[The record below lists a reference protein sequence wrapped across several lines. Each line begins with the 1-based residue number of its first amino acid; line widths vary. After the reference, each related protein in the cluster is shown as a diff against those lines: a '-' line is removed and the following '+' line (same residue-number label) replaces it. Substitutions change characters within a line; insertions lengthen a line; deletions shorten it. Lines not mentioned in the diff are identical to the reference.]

1 MPTVENCVFP
11 LSKNAIFKRAGYN
24 AGTLMVRFLLRIWQ
38 KFPIWVHLLASR
50 IVRPRFRVA
59 VAAMIFDE
67 QGRVLL
73 FKHTY
78 RKFEWGIPAGS
89 LEHRE
94 QPASAVVREVCEETS
109 MQIEVQRLLLA
120 ESSREDHHISLIYL
134 CRILAGEFRESNEI
148 CEMQYFAL
156 NDLPVAMLSAEKDLI
171 RRVAAML

>member
-1 MPTVENCVFP
+1 M
-11 LSKNAIFKRAGYN
+11 IRI
-24 AGTLMVRFLLRIWQ
+24 LLRIWQ
-38 KFPIWVHLLASR
+38 KFPIGVHLLASR

-78 RKFEWGIPAGS
+78 RKFEWGLPAGS

-94 QPASAVVREVCEETS
+94 QPERAVLREFFEETG

-120 ESSREDHHISLIYL
+120 ESSKDDHHISLIYL
-134 CRILAGEFRESNEI
+134 CRIISGGFRESDEI
-148 CEMQYFAL
+148 SEIRYFEL
-156 NDLPVAMLSAEKDLI
+156 NDLPKKMLSAEKDLI
-171 RRVAAML
+171 RRVAGML

>member
-1 MPTVENCVFP
+1 M
-11 LSKNAIFKRAGYN
+11 IRI
-24 AGTLMVRFLLRIWQ
+24 LLRIWQ

-78 RKFEWGIPAGS
+78 RKFEWGLPAGS

-94 QPASAVVREVCEETS
+94 QPERAVLREFFEETG

-120 ESSREDHHISLIYL
+120 ESSKDDHHISLIYL
-134 CRILAGEFRESNEI
+134 CRIISGGFRESDEI
-148 CEMQYFAL
+148 SEIRYFEL
-156 NDLPVAMLSAEKDLI
+156 NDLPKKMLSAEKDLI
-171 RRVAAML
+171 RRVAGML